1 MQLEPFT
8 QADPAVLEGLQADL
22 TAQGYDPATVRAYLA
37 EPNVSMLCM
46 HETAGQKRITAIAAV
61 KRVDSIDLLTT
72 FGDQD
77 IAAYIR
83 SMAAGSI
90 AVITLRANLYGLAVE
105 ATRHFFVSLLSSRYF
120 LHTYAA
126 TAVCVSITYPV
137 FL

>member
-1 MQLEPFT
+1 M
-8 QADPAVLEGLQADL
+8 
-22 TAQGYDPATVRAYLA
+22 RAYLA

-46 HETAGQKRITAIAAV
+46 HETAGQKRITAIVAV

-90 AVITLRANLYGLAVE
+90 AVIGGLFCRAFHHYQPRADHTGGDAFRSCWR
-105 ATRHFFVSLLSSRYF
+105 AT
-120 LHTYAA
+120 
-126 TAVCVSITYPV
+126 IPM
-137 FL
+137 